1 MTSTTTVKSGRRIFV
16 IQLNGHQLEVLHK
29 DEKAFFEQQLRSYRD
44 QFSFTVVSDLT
55 DLDRLLVLELQAF
68 RYNRWLTSGRDYDDF
83 DLPDARMDDLRGAM
97 KQLARDI
104 SAIKSDLG
112 MSKAMR
118 DREQHESVGGY
129 IVELRRRAL
138 EHGIR
143 RNKQVDRFIGLMM
156 ELRSLVGTFDRSNE
170 LEREKI
176 GLTSEADLV
185 EWVRSYMIPE
195 FDAIDAEYRQT
206 SQRLWVG
213 RL

>member
-1 MTSTTTVKSGRRIFV
+1 MTVTVRSGHRIYV
-16 IQLNGHQLEVLHK
+16 TQLNGHKLEVLHA
-29 DEKAFFEQQLRSYRD
+29 DEKAFFQVQLKSYRD
-44 QFSFTVVSDLT
+44 EFSFTVVSDLT

-83 DLPDARMDDLRGAM
+83 DIPDGRMDDLRSTM
-97 KQLARDI
+97 KTIAKDI
-104 SAIKSDLG
+104 SSIKADLG
-112 MSKAMR
+112 MSKAAR
-118 DREQHESVGGY
+118 DKEQHESVGGY
-129 IVELRRRAL
+129 IVELRRRAK

-156 ELRSLVGTFDRSNE
+156 ELRSLIGTYDRSNQ

-176 GLTSEADLV
+176 GLTSEADII

-195 FDAIDAEYRQT
+195 FDAIDAEYRKT
-206 SQRLWVG
+206 SQHLWVG